1 MIIPKIVK
9 YTDGIPHNL
18 HGEGKIKKLVYPEN
32 TGSKA
37 FFCGMAEIP
46 PGDFPHV
53 FHRHQEE
60 VHGNIKIN
68 YAPEFEEFYFVHR
81 GSGVMQWRE
90 DENSKLFEEPV
101 TTGDCIFM
109 PPGVIEHRMLNT
121 GKETMYLLYGG
132 SPPADISLSKL

>member
-1 MIIPKIVK
+1 MIF
-9 YTDGIPHNL
+9 L
-18 HGEGKIKKLVYPEN
+18 M
-32 TGSKA
+32 
-37 FFCGMAEIP
+37 F
-46 PGDFPHV
+46 